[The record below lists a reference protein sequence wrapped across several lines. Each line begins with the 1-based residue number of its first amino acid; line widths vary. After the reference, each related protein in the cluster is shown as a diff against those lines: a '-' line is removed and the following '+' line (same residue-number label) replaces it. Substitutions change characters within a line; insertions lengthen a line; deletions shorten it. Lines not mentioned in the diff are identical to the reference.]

1 MLEKIKE
8 VFTSKYAED
17 VRNRQFMETHVDLI
31 KLKNKSESIDQK
43 IERLKVKDVTPS
55 FYVKIG
61 SYE

>member
-17 VRNRQFMETHVDLI
+17 VRNRQFMEKHIEKI
-31 KLKNKSESIDQK
+31 KLRNKSESIDQK
-43 IERLKVKDVTPS
+43 IECLKMKDVNPS

-61 SYE
+61 VYE